1 MENFNVLLAA
11 YLLEL
16 THKHNT
22 RTAVEYPQLAAMAL
36 ERTGS
41 AAYEA
46 FEATLG
52 KRYARITRR
61 LFHDAPGRGSA
72 HCFVEIA
79 TGNIY
84 KPASYATPAKGV
96 RGKLTNETKPI
107 FCGDFYA
114 R

>member
-1 MENFNVLLAA
+1 MENFKELLAA

-16 THKHNT
+16 THKHNS
-22 RTAVEYPQLAAMAL
+22 RTAQEFPQLAAMAL

-41 AAYEA
+41 AAYEM
-46 FEATLG
+46 FEATTG

-61 LFHDAPGRGSA
+61 MFHDAPGRGSA

-79 TGNIY
+79 TGHIY
-84 KPASYATPAKGV
+84 KPAGYSAPAKGI
-96 RGKLTNETKPI
+96 RGNIAKEKKPI

-114 R
+114 G